1 MQQNTFSEKLIAIET
16 KKWKVKMNKFVY
28 LDMPILD
35 VSKKLMYEF
44 WYDYLKAKYQD
55 KAKLCYMDSD
65 NFVIHIKTDY
75 FYE

>member
-44 WYDYLKAKYQD
+44 W
-55 KAKLCYMDSD
+55 
-65 NFVIHIKTDY
+65 
-75 FYE
+75 